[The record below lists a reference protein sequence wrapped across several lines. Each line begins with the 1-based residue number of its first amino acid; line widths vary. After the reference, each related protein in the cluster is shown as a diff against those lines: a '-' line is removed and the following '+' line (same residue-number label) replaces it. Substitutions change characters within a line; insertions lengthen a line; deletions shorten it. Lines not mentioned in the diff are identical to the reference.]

1 MVGAAVPTGV
11 EQHYVVSYLLVNP
24 LLSISGLNQ
33 SDIHSHDSRY
43 VVTLRSTEIIL
54 SIGGG
59 DKVTVITAQCPEQDT
74 RPRYAPSY
82 MGDSERIVVWPGAE
96 DNI

>member
-11 EQHYVVSYLLVNP
+11 EQHYVVSYLLVNA

-43 VVTLRSTEIIL
+43 VVTLRSNEIIL

-74 RPRYAPSY
+74 RAR
-82 MGDSERIVVWPGAE
+82 
-96 DNI
+96 